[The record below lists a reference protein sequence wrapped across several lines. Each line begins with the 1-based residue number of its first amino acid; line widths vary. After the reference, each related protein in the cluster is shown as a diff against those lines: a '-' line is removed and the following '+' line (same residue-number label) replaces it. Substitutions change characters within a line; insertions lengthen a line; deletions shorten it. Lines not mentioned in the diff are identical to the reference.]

1 MAIRFPQ
8 GSASSVI
15 SLAAGAIAAS
25 AVAIAWLPL
34 LTESAQRE
42 LANEARQLHTLARI
56 AKVEAE
62 RHPSEPAAQDAALA
76 EFRSVAGVDAL
87 WFVDDQ
93 GTIQRT
99 VPEDVRPAA
108 DVSKQVALLCQKDSS
123 NSGASLNDTLSFM
136 TDSAALRAACISLD
150 GGEEPQKLVV
160 LARTGAWA
168 PLDDSRRRATA
179 LLFGLGAVV
188 ALIVIGGIRWLLAP
202 VQEISQAARSI
213 AQGERGVRVEPRGPE
228 EIAQL
233 ARAINV
239 LASSVETREDEIR
252 GRMEV
257 VNEISSMVAHEVRN
271 PLQSLELLTTLAR
284 TEPDAATREKLLSTM
299 EQEIRAL
306 EGVVQR
312 LLRSSGPVR
321 IAPAPAD
328 LVAIV
333 HRAATMSEPE
343 ARRRGVALLVQAP
356 GKLQGKVDGS
366 LVRRAFENL
375 LHNAI
380 EFAAQHPPGQVTAAL
395 TRTGDRVRMVVDDDG
410 PGVPEAEIASIFQ
423 PYYSSKSGGTG
434 LGLALCKQV
443 FEAHGGSIRYADSP
457 LGGARFIADLPL
469 WVGLETGE
477 HPPVSRPVTNGG
489 PPRE

>member
-1 MAIRFPQ
+1 MAFRFPQ

-25 AVAIAWLPL
+25 AVAFAWLPL

-56 AKVEAE
+56 AKAEVE
-62 RHPSEPAAQDAALA
+62 RHPDDPAAQDSALDA
-76 EFRSVAGVDAL
+76 FRSVAGVDSL
-87 WFVDDQ
+87 WLVDST

-99 VPEDVRPAA
+99 VPETARPVA
-108 DVSKQVALLCQKDSS
+108 DVTQQVAMLCQRDSADP
-123 NSGASLNDTLSFM
+123 GASLNDTLSFM
-136 TDSAALRAACISLD
+136 TDAAALRAACISL
-150 GGEEPQKLVV
+150 GEPEDNQKLVV

-168 PLDDSRRRATA
+168 PLSDSRRRATA

-202 VQEISQAARSI
+202 VQEISQAARAI
-213 AQGERGVRVEPRGPE
+213 AQGSRSVRVAPRGPE

-233 ARAINV
+233 ARAVNA

-252 GRMEV
+252 GRLEV

-299 EQEIRAL
+299 EQEIRGL

-312 LLRSSGPVR
+312 VLRSSGPLR

-380 EFAAQHPPGQVTAAL
+380 EFAAENPPGQVTASL
-395 TRTGDRVRMVVDDDG
+395 TRHGEGVRMVVDDDG
-410 PGVPEAEIASIFQ
+410 PGVPQAEIGRIFQ

-443 FEAHGGSIRYADSP
+443 FEAHGGSIRYAESP

-469 WVGLETGE
+469 WVELDTGE
-477 HPPVSRPVTNGG
+477 HPPANSPGPGG
-489 PPRE
+489 GSPRA

>member
-1 MAIRFPQ
+1 MAF
-8 GSASSVI
+8 
-15 SLAAGAIAAS
+15 
-25 AVAIAWLPL
+25 AWLPL

-42 LANEARQLHTLARI
+42 LDNEARQLHTLARI
-56 AKVEAE
+56 AKAQVAQ
-62 RHPSEPAAQDAALA
+62 HPSDPPAQQAALQA
-76 EFRSVAGVDAL
+76 FRSVAGVESL
-87 WFVDDQ
+87 WLVDQQGHIQ
-93 GTIQRT
+93 GT
-99 VPEDVRPAA
+99 VPDDARPAA
-108 DVSKQVALLCQKDSS
+108 NVTRQVGLLCEREASEP
-123 NSGASLNDTLSFM
+123 GASLNDTLSFM
-136 TDSAALRAACISLD
+136 TDSAALRAVCVSL
-150 GGEEPQKLVV
+150 GEQADNQKLVV
-160 LARTGAWA
+160 LAKTGAWA
-168 PLDDSRRRATA
+168 PLSVSRHRATA

-202 VQEISQAARSI
+202 VQEISSAARSI
-213 AQGERGVRVEPRGPE
+213 AQGTRGVRVSPRGPE

-233 ARAINV
+233 ARAVNA
-239 LASSVETREDEIR
+239 LASSVETREDEIQ
-252 GRMEV
+252 GRLEV

-284 TEPDAATREKLLSTM
+284 TEPDATTREKLLSTM

-312 LLRSSGPVR
+312 VLRSSGPLR

-380 EFAAQHPPGQVTAAL
+380 EFAAQNPPGQVTAAL
-395 TRTGDRVRMVVDDDG
+395 TRAGERVRMVVDDDG
-410 PGVPEAEIASIFQ
+410 PGVPKAEIGRIFQ

-443 FEAHGGSIRYADSP
+443 FEAHGGSIRYVASP

-469 WVGLETGE
+469 WVELDTRET
-477 HPPVSRPVTNGG
+477 HPHHDLTEG
-489 PPRE
+489 PSSA

>member
-1 MAIRFPQ
+1 MALRFPR
-8 GSASSVI
+8 GSASSLI

-25 AVAIAWLPL
+25 AVALAWLPL

-42 LANEARQLHTLARI
+42 LTNESRQLLTLAQLARTEATEHPTGSPERSEALVAFRENSRVDAIWLARADGRI
-56 AKVEAE
+56 DECIPAEAM
-62 RHPSEPAAQDAALA
+62 PSRDVSAQVQTLCARPGPEGEADLA
-76 EFRSVAGVDAL
+76 ETLAFM
-87 WFVDDQ
+87 
-93 GTIQRT
+93 
-99 VPEDVRPAA
+99 A
-108 DVSKQVALLCQKDSS
+108 D
-123 NSGASLNDTLSFM
+123 T
-136 TDSAALRAACISLD
+136 TALRAVCVPMVPDAEATPDSATIII
-150 GGEEPQKLVV
+150 
-160 LARTGAWA
+160 LAETATWA
-168 PLDDSRRRATA
+168 PLADSRRRATF

-188 ALIVIGGIRWLLAP
+188 ALIVILGIRWLLSP
-202 VQEISQAARSI
+202 IHEISEAARSI
-213 AQGERGVRVEPRGPE
+213 AQGARQIRVPPRGPE

-233 ARAINV
+233 ARAVNA

-252 GRMEV
+252 ARMKV

-284 TEPDAATREKLLSTM
+284 TEPDHATREGLLTTM

-312 LLRSSGPVR
+312 LLRSSGPLH

-343 ARRRGVALLVQAP
+343 ARRRGVSLLVQAP
-356 GKLQGKVDGS
+356 GSLRATVDGS

-380 EFAAQHPPGQVTAAL
+380 EFAGQSPPGQVIGSL
-395 TRTGDRVRMVVDDDG
+395 TRHGDRVRLVVDDDG
-410 PGVPEAEIASIFQ
+410 PGVPNAEVGRIFQ

-434 LGLALCKQV
+434 LGLALCRQV
-443 FEAHGGSIRYADSP
+443 FEAHGGSIRYEASP
-457 LGGARFIADLPL
+457 LGGARFVAELPL
-469 WVGLETGE
+469 TVR
-477 HPPVSRPVTNGG
+477 PPQPEPEAS
-489 PPRE
+489 